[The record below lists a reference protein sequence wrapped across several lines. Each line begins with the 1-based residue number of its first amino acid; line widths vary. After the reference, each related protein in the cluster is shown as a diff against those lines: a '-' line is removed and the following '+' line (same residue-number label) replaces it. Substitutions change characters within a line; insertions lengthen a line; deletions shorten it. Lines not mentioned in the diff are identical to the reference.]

1 MAKEQAET
9 YAWRQKTHGDY
20 EQTTAALE
28 QSRVGVRKALGTL
41 RDYYEQKDESSP
53 LAQQTAMPGQHSQ
66 AMWSATSIAGMIEV
80 VESVFGTNLAN
91 RAMSKR
97 TVDNGCKPAKT
108 RGARQQTERQ
118 H

>member
-20 EQTTAALE
+20 EQATAALE
-28 QSRVGVRKALGTL
+28 QSLVGVRKALGTF
-41 RDYYEQKDESSP
+41 RDYYAQKDDSP
-53 LAQQTAMPGQHSQ
+53 SLAQQPAMPGQHSQ
-66 AMWSATSIAGMIEV
+66 AMWSATSIVGMVEV
-80 VESVFGTNLAN
+80 VESVFATNLAN
-91 RAMSKR
+91 RAMSER
-97 TVDNGCKPAKT
+97 TVDNSCKPAKT

>member
-20 EQTTAALE
+20 EQATVALE
-28 QSRVGVRKALGTL
+28 QSLVGVRKALGTL
-41 RDYYEQKDESSP
+41 RDYYAQKDESSS
-53 LAQQTAMPGQHSQ
+53 LAQQLAMPGQHSW
-66 AMWSATSIAGMIEV
+66 AMWSATSIVGMVEV
-80 VESVFGTNLAN
+80 VESVFAANLAT
-91 RAMSKR
+91 MSKR

-108 RGARQQTERQ
+108 RGVRQQTERL